1 MSNHRNGRVAVDQIL
16 LQEKHV
22 NGDPLVLDLDAITLR
37 VIIRC
42 FVVCGH
48 HEGCLI
54 SKPEILCQAVAMR
67 RELSTT
73 SGAATAGGSS
83 GVRDLDEDPTL
94 FEFLQ
99 QGQEDARQGQSVAAA
114 VPVPAPEELDE
125 DLQVEITP
133 DSLEVHLLETWQ
145 AYATEIK
152 EDLASI
158 KETDATIAQH
168 IRATEIRERD
178 LTQTEKAELLAGK
191 SKEWQKLLATG
202 AIKVYSGAE
211 AEITQKQIHPS
222 RILKSRFVKTR
233 RQHPKLPGKTELKAR
248 WRVKGYLYP
257 DVCEPNKT
265 KRRNLVC
272 SHFRVNADQACS
284 PKPARSV
291 NDETRSSAALASAQQ
306 GDWNLTGRS
315 KNQLADNC

>member
-1 MSNHRNGRVAVDQIL
+1 
-16 LQEKHV
+16 
-22 NGDPLVLDLDAITLR
+22 
-37 VIIRC
+37 
-42 FVVCGH
+42 
-48 HEGCLI
+48 
-54 SKPEILCQAVAMR
+54 MR

-114 VPVPAPEELDE
+114 VPVPAAEELDE

-133 DSLEVHLLETWQ
+133 DSLEVHLLETLQ

-158 KETDATIAQH
+158 KETDAMIAQH

-211 AEITQKQIHPS
+211 ATSSS

-233 RQHPKLPGKTELKAR
+233 RQHRKLSWKDRAAGSVAR
-248 WRVKGYLYP
+248 EGVPIPR
-257 DVCEPNKT
+257 CM
-265 KRRNLVC
+265 
-272 SHFRVNADQACS
+272 
-284 PKPARSV
+284 
-291 NDETRSSAALASAQQ
+291 
-306 GDWNLTGRS
+306 
-315 KNQLADNC
+315 